1 MLYSFFIY
9 KKRNIYNYLIYI
21 DVAGQNLV
29 MSGQKC
35 FIDGQKNICY
45 LSVYGIQCS
54 KYGQKSMVK
63 MAENGQTTAIVI
75 GEKQGI
81 PVYAT
86 NPSIPSKDAIARL
99 KKRRLGD
106 EHKGLIIDGTSEILG
121 RGTAVVYEWEE
132 VDTERFVKLFLGG
145 IKKASGLS
153 KTGLSIFEVI
163 YNQMRE
169 SPNSDRVMLS
179 FYRASQQIEG
189 LNERTYRRGV
199 RELLE
204 REIIFR
210 SPEEGAFFVDIG
222 CMFNGDRLAFVKGYH
237 LKEVQPELPFLEQSK
252 NREET

>member
-1 MLYSFFIY
+1 
-9 KKRNIYNYLIYI
+9 
-21 DVAGQNLV
+21 
-29 MSGQKC
+29 
-35 FIDGQKNICY
+35 
-45 LSVYGIQCS
+45 
-54 KYGQKSMVK
+54 
-63 MAENGQTTAIVI
+63 MAEYEQNGVVVI

-86 NPSIPSKDAIARL
+86 NPSIPSKDTIARL

-106 EHKGLIIDGTSEILG
+106 EHRGLIIDGTSEILG

-153 KTGLSIFEVI
+153 KTGLSVFEVV

-169 SPNSDRVMLS
+169 SPNSDTVILS
-179 FYRASQQIEG
+179 FYRASQQIKG

-204 REIIFR
+204 REILFR
-210 SPEEGAFFVDIG
+210 SPEEGVFFVDIG

-237 LKEVQPELPFLEQSK
+237 LKEAQPELPLLDQPK
-252 NREET
+252 GAK